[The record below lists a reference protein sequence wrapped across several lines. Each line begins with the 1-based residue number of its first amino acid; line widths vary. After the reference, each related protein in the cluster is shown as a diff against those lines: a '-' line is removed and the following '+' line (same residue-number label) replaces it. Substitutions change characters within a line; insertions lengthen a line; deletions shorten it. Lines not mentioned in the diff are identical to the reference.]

1 MNEKLIEMLSKQ
13 IGAKLAGWDFKAD
26 KDSGTF
32 KTVITSEVVDRDGE
46 IIALNGWD
54 FENYM
59 KNPVVL
65 RGHNYRDLP
74 VGKCTG
80 LSIEGG
86 KVIATGE
93 FASMAAN
100 PKAQQVRNLYDD
112 GFINAV
118 SVGFRVL
125 QRNPANRTII
135 EKQELL
141 EFSFVTVP
149 ANPEALGMGKGVK
162 SYMETNI
169 LDANAK
175 DGEDVHYVTY
185 IMGKHD
191 VPNDVT
197 TDQTADDANG
207 TTPPNETYTPPTAD
221 TTGGGADLEDV
232 TLDKVYNAIVDLT
245 NAIKSSKSVADDN
258 ADADF
263 QAKEALQAVNRMTA
277 EALRNIKLSK

>member
-54 FENYM
+54 FENFM

-74 VGKCTG
+74 VAKCTG

-86 KVIATGE
+86 KVVATGE
-93 FASMAAN
+93 FASAAAN
-100 PKAQQVRNLYDD
+100 PKAQQVRALYDD

-162 SYMETNI
+162 AYMESEDI
-169 LDANAK
+169 LDETK
-175 DGEDVHYVTY
+175 DATTVHYVTY
-185 IMGKHD
+185 IMGK
-191 VPNDVT
+191 DVT
-197 TDQTADDANG
+197 PGEDDEEEKPTD
-207 TTPPNETYTPPTAD
+207 P
-221 TTGGGADLEDV
+221 V
-232 TLDKVYNAIVDLT
+232 TLPKIFNAIVDLT

-263 QAKEALQAVNRMTA
+263 VAKEALQAVNRMTA
-277 EALRNIKLSK
+277 EALRNIKLQKS

>member
-54 FENYM
+54 FENFM

-74 VGKCTG
+74 VAKCTG

-86 KVIATGE
+86 KVVATGE
-93 FASMAAN
+93 FASAAAN
-100 PKAQQVRNLYDD
+100 PKAQQVRALYDD

-162 SYMETNI
+162 AYMESEDI
-169 LDANAK
+169 LDETK
-175 DGEDVHYVTY
+175 DATTVHYVTY
-185 IMGKHD
+185 IMGK
-191 VPNDVT
+191 DVT
-197 TDQTADDANG
+197 PGEDDEEEKPTDPV
-207 TTPPNETYTPPTAD
+207 TPPVTD
-221 TTGGGADLEDV
+221 GEDV

-245 NAIKSSKSVADDN
+245 NTIKSSKSVADDN

-263 QAKEALQAVNRMTA
+263 AAKEALQAVNRMTA
-277 EALRNIKLSK
+277 EALRNIKLQKS